1 MLDAV
6 QSTPRFNQVLC
17 ASGHYSAF
25 SVKSCLMLS
34 NPPPLQSGVVR
45 LAITATSLSSH
56 AWWCPIRP
64 RFNQV
69 LCIWPLQCLLCQ
81 VMLDV
86 VQSTPASI
94 RSCASGHY
102 SAFSVKSCLMLSNPP
117 PFQSGLVRLAITVPS
132 LSSHAWWCPIHPR
145 FNQVLCVWP
154 SWRLLCQALLDA
166 VQSTPASI
174 RYCASGHCSAFSVL
188 SSHYWCCPIHPHF
201 NQVLCVWPL
210 QCLLCQV
217 MLDAVQSTPTSIRS
231 CASGH
236 YSAFS
241 VKSCLMMSNPPPLQ
255 SCLVRL
261 AITVPSLSS
270 HAWWCPI
277 HPRFNQVLC
286 IWPLQCLLC
295 QIMLDDV
302 QSTPTSIRSCASGHY
317 SAFSVKSCL
326 MLANPPPLQS
336 GLVRLA
342 ITVPSLSSHAWCCPI
357 HPHLNQILCIWPLQ
371 CILFKSCL
379 ILSNPPPHQSGLV
392 RLAIAVMLS
401 NPPPHQSG
409 LVRLAITV
417 SSLSKSCLMMSNL
430 PPLQS
435 GLVRL
440 AITVPSLS
448 SHAWCCPI
456 HPHFNPVLCVWP
468 LQCLLCQVML
478 DDVQS
483 TPASI
488 RSCASGHYSAFS
500 VKSCLMMSNPPT
512 LQSGLVRLAIT
523 VPSLSSHAWC
533 WPIHPHFNQV
543 LCVWPLQCL
552 LCQVMLDAVQSTPTS
567 IRYCASGHYSAFSV
581 KSCLILSNP
590 PPHQSGLVRLAI
602 AVILS
607 NPPPHQSGLVRLAIT
622 VSSLSK
628 SCLMMSNLPPLQS
641 GLVRLAITVPSL
653 SSHAWC
659 CPIHPH
665 FNQVLC
671 VWPL

>member
-154 SWRLLCQALLDA
+154 SWRLLCQ
-166 VQSTPASI
+166 
-174 RYCASGHCSAFSVL
+174 
-188 SSHYWCCPIHPHF
+188 
-201 NQVLCVWPL
+201 
-210 QCLLCQV
+210 
-217 MLDAVQSTPTSIRS
+217 
-231 CASGH
+231 
-236 YSAFS
+236 
-241 VKSCLMMSNPPPLQ
+241 
-255 SCLVRL
+255 
-261 AITVPSLSS
+261 
-270 HAWWCPI
+270 
-277 HPRFNQVLC
+277 
-286 IWPLQCLLC
+286 
-295 QIMLDDV
+295 IMLDDV

-371 CILFKSCL
+371 CLLFKSCL

-401 NPPPHQSG
+401 NPP
-409 LVRLAITV
+409 
-417 SSLSKSCLMMSNL
+417 
-430 PPLQS
+430 
-435 GLVRL
+435 
-440 AITVPSLS
+440 
-448 SHAWCCPI
+448 
-456 HPHFNPVLCVWP
+456 HF
-468 LQCLLCQVML
+468 
-478 DDVQS
+478 
-483 TPASI
+483 I
-488 RSCASGHYSAFS
+488 
-500 VKSCLMMSNPPT
+500 
-512 LQSGLVRLAIT
+512 
-523 VPSLSSHAWC
+523 
-533 WPIHPHFNQV
+533 QV
-543 LCVWPLQCL
+543 LCVWPL
-552 LCQVMLDAVQSTPTS
+552 
-567 IRYCASGHYSAFSV
+567 
-581 KSCLILSNP
+581 
-590 PPHQSGLVRLAI
+590 
-602 AVILS
+602 
-607 NPPPHQSGLVRLAIT
+607 
-622 VSSLSK
+622 
-628 SCLMMSNLPPLQS
+628 
-641 GLVRLAITVPSL
+641 
-653 SSHAWC
+653 
-659 CPIHPH
+659 
-665 FNQVLC
+665 
-671 VWPL
+671 